1 MEDDLATPGRSGLR
15 DDTDCGEY
23 DPPFLKL
30 PAELRNVIYRYA
42 TANNTPIQLYLSDV
56 DPQSNPEAR
65 TSDRRPLIINLK
77 PHPHPLALTCRKF
90 YAEVRPI
97 YLLENT
103 FCLSN
108 LTTTENL
115 HVEYIEQFRKM
126 ICQFAK
132 RFKKV
137 NIDYRFCAEN
147 GSGGKIEQRW
157 ARLTLSLHHV
167 QLRPIGGNPTLQKKM
182 GREEQ
187 KEERE
192 VLDSIFPDEIQDIS
206 DTEYRVTTTV
216 EVSKEP
222 EDETPDPIL
231 ILTVRYP
238 EAYPDVAPELDI
250 TQPHNAPKHPHL
262 NLQEDKA
269 RLLEALQPTIEESL
283 GMAMVFTL
291 VSTLKDSAELLISE
305 RQQAIQAEKD
315 MEAAKAEEEENK
327 KFEGQKVT
335 RETFLAWR
343 EGFQKEMAERAKR
356 RKEEQEA
363 EDKKKRGYKPEEK
376 KMTGKQLWES
386 GVVTRNAFEDDEEE
400 EGDDVMEGMR
410 NVKVSG

>member
-1 MEDDLATPGRSGLR
+1 
-15 DDTDCGEY
+15 
-23 DPPFLKL
+23 
-30 PAELRNVIYRYA
+30 
-42 TANNTPIQLYLSDV
+42 
-56 DPQSNPEAR
+56 
-65 TSDRRPLIINLK
+65 
-77 PHPHPLALTCRKF
+77 
-90 YAEVRPI
+90 
-97 YLLENT
+97 
-103 FCLSN
+103 
-108 LTTTENL
+108 
-115 HVEYIEQFRKM
+115 
-126 ICQFAK
+126 
-132 RFKKV
+132 
-137 NIDYRFCAEN
+137 
-147 GSGGKIEQRW
+147 
-157 ARLTLSLHHV
+157 
-167 QLRPIGGNPTLQKKM
+167 M

-250 TQPHNAPKHPHL
+250 THPHNAPKHPHL

-386 GVVTRNAFEDDEEE
+386 GVATKNAFEDDEDE